1 MSREW
6 SLTLD
11 GVTYKIAVD
20 GNSVLVN
27 GQPFVVG
34 FDEQTDEAERSDV
47 EQQSERVLVDGIPYD
62 IRLSPEGDRVVVGG
76 IAYDLLVEGLESEQL
91 GRGRTAAGAAAGR
104 PVVAAGAGAV
114 KAIMPGKI
122 IRIVVAEGDAVA
134 EGDVI
139 CILEAMKMEN
149 ELKAPRAGTV
159 KALYVRPGQDVE
171 SGTVLADIE

>member
-11 GVTYKIAVD
+11 GVTYRITVD

-34 FDEQTDEAERSDV
+34 FDEPVNADKGSA
-47 EQQSERVLVDGIPYD
+47 RVVVDGTPYD
-62 IRLSPEGDRVVVGG
+62 VSLSPNGDRVVIGG
-76 IAYDLLVEGLESEQL
+76 IAYDLLVEGLEREQPGAL
-91 GRGRTAAGAAAGR
+91 GPSAGVAAGR
-104 PVVAAGAGAV
+104 PGVAAGAGAV

-122 IRIVVAEGDAVA
+122 IRILVAEGDTVA

-149 ELKAPRAGTV
+149 ELKAPQAGTV
-159 KALYVRPGQDVE
+159 KALYVQPGQDVE
-171 SGTVLADIE
+171 SGAVLVDIE

>member
-11 GVTYKIAVD
+11 GVTYRITVD

-34 FDEQTDEAERSDV
+34 FAEQGDPERGSA
-47 EQQSERVLVDGIPYD
+47 RVVVDGIPYEVS
-62 IRLSPEGDRVVVGG
+62 LSPDGDRVVVGG
-76 IAYDLLVEGLESEQL
+76 IAYDLLVEGLAGEQL
-91 GRGRTAAGAAAGR
+91 GRGRPSAGATAGR
-104 PVVAAGAGAV
+104 PAVAAGAGAV

-122 IRIVVAEGDAVA
+122 IRILVAEGEAVV

-149 ELKAPRAGTV
+149 ELKAPQAGTV
-159 KALYVRPGQDVE
+159 KALYVQPGQDVE
-171 SGTVLADIE
+171 SGAVLADIA

>member
-1 MSREW
+1 MSCEW

-11 GVTYKIAVD
+11 GTTYRITVD

-34 FDEQTDEAERSDV
+34 FDEQSDTGK
-47 EQQSERVLVDGIPYD
+47 QSDRVLVDGIAYD
-62 IRLSPEGDRVVVGG
+62 VSLSPAGDQVAVGG
-76 IAYDLLVEGLESEQL
+76 IVYDLLVEGLERAQG
-91 GRGRTAAGAAAGR
+91 GRGRPAAGAAAR
-104 PVVAAGAGAV
+104 PGVVAGAGAV

-122 IRIVVAEGDAVA
+122 IRVLVAEGDTVA

-149 ELKAPRAGTV
+149 ELKAPQAGTV
-159 KALYVRPGQDVE
+159 KALYVQPGQDVE
-171 SGTVLADIE
+171 SGAVLADVE

>member
-11 GVTYKIAVD
+11 GVTYRITVD

-34 FDEQTDEAERSDV
+34 FGEQGDADKGSA
-47 EQQSERVLVDGIPYD
+47 RVVVDGIPYD
-62 IRLSPEGDRVVVGG
+62 LSLSPNGDGVVVGG
-76 IAYDLLVEGLESEQL
+76 IAYDLFVEGLGEAQP
-91 GRGRTAAGAAAGR
+91 GRGHPAAGAAAGR
-104 PVVAAGAGAV
+104 STVAVGAGAV

-122 IRIVVAEGDAVA
+122 IRILVAEGDAVT

-149 ELKAPRAGTV
+149 ELKAPQAGTV
-159 KALYVRPGQDVE
+159 KSLYVQPGQDVE
-171 SGTVLADIE
+171 SGAVLADIE